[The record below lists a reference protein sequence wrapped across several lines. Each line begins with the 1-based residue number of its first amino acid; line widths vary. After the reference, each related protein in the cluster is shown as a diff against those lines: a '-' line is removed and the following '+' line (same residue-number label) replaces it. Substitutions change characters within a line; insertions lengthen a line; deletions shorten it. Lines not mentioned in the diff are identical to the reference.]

1 MDAEGQA
8 FAERIFPATAI
19 LQGNSALPKD
29 QLFKHMTR
37 QEFVEYIRTTT
48 VSDGCPHQLVG
59 MSADTPSR

>member
-29 QLFKHMTR
+29 QLFKRMTR

-48 VSDGCPHQLVG
+48 VSDDGCPHQVV
-59 MSADTPSR
+59 DWYVSRLT